1 MSDHKKAALIAAFIW
16 IDISEI
22 SLSARHQSL
31 LLA

>member
-1 MSDHKKAALIAAFIW
+1 MSDQKKAAMITAFIW

-22 SLSARHQSL
+22 SLSARYQHL